1 MFSKQ
6 YFARLIAAS
15 ILCAPLFSVA
25 ASWDQTLVE
34 YGNNLRTGL
43 YAFGGSIALSSLVW
57 SGIRWLL
64 ARANGD
70 QSQTF
75 MDYIQQVLVIMAVGG
90 AIVLAAGAWQV
101 FGSGSPL

>member
-6 YFARLIAAS
+6 YFARLMAAAFF
-15 ILCAPLFSVA
+15 CAPMVSMA

-34 YGNNLRTGL
+34 YGNGLRIGL
-43 YAFGGSIALSSLVW
+43 YAIGGTIALSSLVW

-90 AIVLAAGAWQV
+90 AMVMAGGAWQV
-101 FGSGSPL
+101 FGSGSPV

>member
-6 YFARLIAAS
+6 YFAQLIAAAFF
-15 ILCAPLFSVA
+15 CAPALSMA

-34 YGNNLRTGL
+34 YGNGLRVGL
-43 YAFGGSIALSSLVW
+43 YAVGGTIALSTMVW

-90 AIVLAAGAWQV
+90 AIVIAAGAWQV
-101 FGSGSPL
+101 FGSGSPI

>member
-6 YFARLIAAS
+6 YFARLIAAA
-15 ILCAPLFSVA
+15 IFCAPMVGMA
-25 ASWDQTLVE
+25 AGWEQTLVE
-34 YGNNLRTGL
+34 YGNKLRIGL
-43 YAFGGSIALSSLVW
+43 YAVGGTLALSSLVW

-75 MDYIQQVLVIMAVGG
+75 MDYIQQVLVIMAVGS
-90 AIVLAAGAWQV
+90 AMVLAGGAWQV